1 MKKVLALG
9 AVAMLMLIAS
19 GCDTFR
25 KMAGRPTSE
34 DIELKR
40 DLIEA
45 AQLAEQARL
54 DSIEAVRKHV
64 ADSLAAH
71 QAMLDAGVPIKTT
84 NMVTPS
90 VKARMGHRYYVIVGA
105 FGNVDNAKRM
115 QKKAADAGID
125 SELIPYRNG
134 VTAVGLCP
142 SDDLASLYEPFMRVR
157 EQDFCPK
164 EVWVIDME

>member
-1 MKKVLALG
+1 MKKVLVIGTIAVLAL
-9 AVAMLMLIAS
+9 LAS

-45 AQLAEQARL
+45 AQLAEQARQ
-54 DSIEAVRKHV
+54 DSILAVQKRQ

-71 QAMLDAGVPIKTT
+71 QAMLDCGVPIKTT
-84 NMVTPS
+84 NMVTPA
-90 VKARMGHRYYVIVGA
+90 VKAKMGHRYYVVVGA
-105 FGNVDNAKRM
+105 FGNIDNAKRM
-115 QKKAADAGID
+115 QKKAEDAGIQ

-142 SDDLASLYEPFMRVR
+142 SDDLASMYEPFMKVK
-157 EQDFCPK
+157 EQAFCPK
-164 EVWVIDME
+164 EVWIIDME